1 MSCDLYFKTR
11 SLHVVHNT
19 SMLRFALRVMHEARP
34 LGAIQGS
41 GLVVGEVLVGLL
53 LLVVGTNPERHRPEV
68 FQDKRQ
74 EEATK
79 GGRPIMLT
87 HAAKANLGQ
96 KVKRKKKLERKG
108 LNKPRKAMSSNVFL
122 AHYKS

>member
-1 MSCDLYFKTR
+1 
-11 SLHVVHNT
+11 
-19 SMLRFALRVMHEARP
+19 MLRFALCVMHEARP

-41 GLVVGEVLVGLL
+41 GLVVGDVLVGLL
-53 LLVVGTNPERHRPEV
+53 LLVVGTNPERHMPEV

-79 GGRPIMLT
+79 GRRPIMLT

-96 KVKRKKKLERKG
+96 KVERKKSWSA
-108 LNKPRKAMSSNVFL
+108 KA
-122 AHYKS
+122 